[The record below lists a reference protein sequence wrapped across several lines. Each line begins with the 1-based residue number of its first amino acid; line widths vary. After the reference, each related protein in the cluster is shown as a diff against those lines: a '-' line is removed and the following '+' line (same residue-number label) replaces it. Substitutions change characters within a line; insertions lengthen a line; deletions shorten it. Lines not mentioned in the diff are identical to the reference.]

1 MITCKSTDTITPP
14 VGEIVFYE
22 DTNEY
27 FKWTGTEM
35 APLTVEPQLSLYDLN
50 KQFVAQM
57 KEMDEDVR
65 ENKFKEIQK
74 WIEETKNDF
83 YMLLCNELKYYTIF
97 GFHDEAPAD
106 FSETLTECVKNV
118 GKLKAVDLTEDEFAY
133 ELWIEVDDEPHVFY
147 FFPYDQGVV
156 LCHL

>member
-22 DTNEY
+22 DTNEF

-35 APLTVEPQLSLYDLN
+35 APLTPEPQLSLYDLN
-50 KQFVAQM
+50 KQFVTQM
-57 KEMDEDVR
+57 KEMTDDVR
-65 ENKFKEIQK
+65 KEKFNEIQK
-74 WIEETKNDF
+74 WIEETENDF

-97 GFHDEAPAD
+97 GIHEEAPSD
-106 FSETLTECVKNV
+106 FSEILTECVRNV
-118 GKLKAVDLTEDEFAY
+118 GKLKAIDKTEDDFAY
-133 ELWIEVDDEPHVFY
+133 EIWIEVEDEPHVLY

>member
-35 APLTVEPQLSLYDLN
+35 APLTVEPQMNLYDMN

-57 KEMDEDVR
+57 KEMSDEVR
-65 ENKFKEIQK
+65 DEKLEEIQK

-97 GFHDEAPAD
+97 GIHDEAPSNFPD
-106 FSETLTECVKNV
+106 MMIECVKNI
-118 GKLKAVDLTEDEFAY
+118 GKLKAIDRTEDEFAY
-133 ELWIEVDDEPHVFY
+133 EMWIEVEDEPHVFY

-156 LCHL
+156 VCHL